1 MPANVIVVGYDDTDG
16 SKAALDEAI
25 ALASGIGAEV
35 VVVFGYAPRSVE
47 REAKD
52 YMDALEE
59 IGQKATGEAVAKAIS
74 AGVAAEAVVK
84 GERAAESLVSVAD
97 ERDARMIV
105 VGSYGER
112 PLAGAILGSVPHRL
126 LHLSLRPV
134 LVVRVDG

>member
-1 MPANVIVVGYDDTDG
+1 MSANVIVVGYDETDG
-16 SKAALDEAI
+16 SRAALDDAV
-25 ALASGIGAEV
+25 ALGSDLDAEL

-59 IGQKATGEAVAKAIS
+59 LGQRATSEAVTTATS
-74 AGVAAEAVVK
+74 AGVAAEAVVR
-84 GERAAESLVSVAD
+84 GERAAESLASVAD

-126 LHLSLRPV
+126 VHLSQRPV
-134 LVVRVDG
+134 LVVRAEG